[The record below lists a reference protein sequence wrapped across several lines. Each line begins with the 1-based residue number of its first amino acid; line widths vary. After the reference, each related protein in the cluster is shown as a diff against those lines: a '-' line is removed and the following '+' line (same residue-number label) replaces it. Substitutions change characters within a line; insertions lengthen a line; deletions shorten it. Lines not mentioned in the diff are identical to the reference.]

1 MNIHAAV
8 AGETSQLEREP
19 GFRDADPDYP
29 RGGSRCNRPTETQT
43 GVQGHCPITIHA
55 ATVGETEQLK
65 RELESRG
72 TAP

>member
-29 RGGSRCNRPTETQT
+29 RGGAGVT
-43 GVQGHCPITIHA
+43 G
-55 ATVGETEQLK
+55 QLK
-65 RELESRG
+65 RKLGSKG
-72 TAP
+72 TVP